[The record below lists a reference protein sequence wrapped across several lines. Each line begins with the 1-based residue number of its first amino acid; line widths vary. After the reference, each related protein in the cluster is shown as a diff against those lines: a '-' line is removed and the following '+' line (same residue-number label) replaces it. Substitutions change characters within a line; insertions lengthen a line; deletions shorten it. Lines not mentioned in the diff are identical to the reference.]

1 MFNAHIELRRLLLG
15 KELPPFT
22 PLQCFE
28 AIGGPRFNEYLPD
41 RLVSGRGSAPAA
53 EVAPVPSAAT
63 LSTE

>member
-28 AIGGPRFNEYLPD
+28 AIGGPRFNEFLPD
-41 RLVSGRGSAPAA
+41 RLLSGRAA
-53 EVAPVPSAAT
+53 EALTPPAAAT
-63 LSTE
+63 LSTETTNG